1 MLIIICQWFIT
12 TPKNH
17 VYESISK
24 TEVSWLSS
32 IMIYLINSSLVI
44 GQNPTMLPQSIVM
57 IE

>member
-1 MLIIICQWFIT
+1 MLIIISQWFIT
-12 TPKNH
+12 TPKIRT
-17 VYESISK
+17 YESISK

-32 IMIYLINSSLVI
+32 IMICLINTFLVI